1 MFVASGGVRLAVH
14 TGASPAS
21 SRGRPGGVWVS
32 RVGAAPAALRLR
44 AAASGSDQNGK
55 GDAGKGAPRRSPFEN
70 MDWSKAPPVAKSSAS
85 PSAGTP
91 PPQGTAA
98 GSAAADRRT
107 PFDGV
112 TDEPLPGGSASR
124 FAAEDEKLRALL
136 DAQRRSESPPEK
148 IDSRGEAGPASTTTS
163 SAETEEDLSG
173 DGGVLRRTL
182 QAAPADAAAAVA
194 GSRVRVHY
202 VGRLAATGAQ
212 FDSSRD
218 RNAPFEFVV
227 GEGRVI
233 RAWDVALVGM
243 RVGQVVRLTCAP
255 SYAYGLRGVPPVIPP
270 KATLVFDVE
279 LLEVQ
284 GGQGKERKGAA
295 GVPAM
300 DTAIEALTDDGPV
313 DLDEMAHEYWKTRAA
328 EKAQGKQRAKW
339 YFISPFA
346 SQTGERPPWWLNP
359 NITFVLVF
367 LIIGAATYIVYI
379 SGGIHQGFPSGAG
392 AGGGQEAPAAA
403 SNQRP

>member
-1 MFVASGGVRLAVH
+1 MFFAGVHRSALSALSAFVSDAAPALHVSGPMFVASGGVRLAVH

-148 IDSRGEAGPASTTTS
+148 IDSRGQAGPASTTTS

-233 RAWDVALVGM
+233 RAWDVALLCVWTARGASGDPAQSHP
-243 RVGQVVRLTCAP
+243 RVRRRTA
-255 SYAYGLRGVPPVIPP
+255 
-270 KATLVFDVE
+270 
-279 LLEVQ
+279 
-284 GGQGKERKGAA
+284 GGARR
-295 GVPAM
+295 P
-300 DTAIEALTDDGPV
+300 
-313 DLDEMAHEYWKTRAA
+313 
-328 EKAQGKQRAKW
+328 
-339 YFISPFA
+339 
-346 SQTGERPPWWLNP
+346 GE
-359 NITFVLVF
+359 
-367 LIIGAATYIVYI
+367 GEE
-379 SGGIHQGFPSGAG
+379 GGGGGAG
-392 AGGGQEAPAAA
+392 DGHGHRSVDRRRTGGFG
-403 SNQRP
+403 